1 MTVWSL
7 HDDIRLPKT
16 QMFVDA
22 PRNLF
27 PADYS
32 CSLPTSLM
40 TLRRC
45 SLYAACLS
53 AGPRGTAVVTI
64 VIAAT
69 PLGRTQPS
77 CGSASNKQPTVP
89 TMLPAVSPGHVRP
102 VASGRSSREAPPYET
117 RRVLAAGHLSTRS
130 HHLSLYKL
138 DNAKL

>member
-1 MTVWSL
+1 
-7 HDDIRLPKT
+7 
-16 QMFVDA
+16 
-22 PRNLF
+22 
-27 PADYS
+27 
-32 CSLPTSLM
+32 M

-45 SLYAACLS
+45 SLYAAYLS
-53 AGPRGTAVVTI
+53 AGRRGTAVVTI

-102 VASGRSSREAPPYET
+102 VASGRSSREAEAPPYET